1 MKPEVIYCAFAFL
14 LLAVNQSLLGGVDAT
29 VPNFKEIYVN
39 MTANTSVSTPTNVLV
54 SKVDVQALFQYDEFK
69 KAMTVIG
76 VKQLNVPLLFSTLKL
91 KDGKRTAFNMTNMLI
106 NLAEVDLQSTKS
118 SALLEIV
125 ENSFQLDERGA
136 NIDYSVLEKNQYLM
150 KIFQESGI
158 PFLMVSQ
165 IFDIGKVMS
174 AFDVKTIAMTSMSS
188 NKSINDILLSNVDY
202 NILVEQIKIE
212 NLVKNP
218 FVSGILRGYGIDKDL
233 LKVIS
238 DLDSSKLVKTLDL
251 NKIVDSVI
259 KLRNGGN
266 TEADITAY
274 IKVILSSINTKNL
287 ADLMN
292 LNEFID
298 AILNQS
304 QIKAY
309 LTNLGL
315 PTDIVKAVVDSIN
328 INAFLEN
335 MDIGKLLM
343 YNGTSLTGF
352 YKYFL
357 DKVDLNKVLPD
368 FNLEKFLQISQIAVL
383 LNQTKVDP
391 ELVKIVLEN
400 IDLNAFLKSFDVP
413 RLVMD
418 LRKNTDQDYIK
429 LLLNNTDINGVVK
442 SIDIDKL
449 FSHQKVTEFIKTNFG
464 IDPFL
469 AKVVLKN
476 FNVENFL
483 KQVDTK
489 MWSKLLVESANSTAQ
504 AILGKILDLVTI
516 DELLQNVDFKYLLE
530 NPKIQDIMKTYGI
543 DPIILEVVSLL
554 GINDLI
560 KSVKFD
566 KIIKDAIKSGNFDI
580 QEILQKIMAQV
591 DMAAIFKK
599 LDWKKL
605 LEQATTG
612 KLTLPVSPEC
622 AIELGKFAM
631 ATNSSS
637 SLLENPVFK
646 SK

>member
-39 MTANTSVSTPTNVLV
+39 MTANTSVSTPTSVLV

-251 NKIVDSVI
+251 NKIVDSVM

-328 INAFLEN
+328 INAFLEG

-442 SIDIDKL
+442 SINIDKL
-449 FSHQKVTEFIKTNFG
+449 FSNQKVTDFIKTNFG

-469 AKVVLKN
+469 AKLLLEN
-476 FNVENFL
+476 FNADNFL

-489 MWSKLLVESANSTAQ
+489 KWSKLLVESANSTAQ

>member
-91 KDGKRTAFNMTNMLI
+91 KDGKRTAFNMTDMLI

-174 AFDVKTIAMTSMSS
+174 AFDVKTIAMTSLSS

-218 FVSGILRGYGIDKDL
+218 FVSGILKGYKINKDL

-251 NKIVDSVI
+251 NKIVDSVM
-259 KLRNGGN
+259 KLRSAGN
-266 TEADITAY
+266 TEADITGY

-298 AILNQS
+298 ALLNQS
-304 QIKAY
+304 QIEAY
-309 LTNLGL
+309 LTNFGL

-343 YNGTSLTGF
+343 YNGSSLTGF
-352 YKYFL
+352 YKYFI
-357 DKVDLNKVLPD
+357 DKVDLNKVLPH
-368 FNLEKFLQISQIAVL
+368 FNLEKFIQISQIAVL

-400 IDLNAFLKSFDVP
+400 IDLNVFLKSFDVP

-489 MWSKLLVESANSTAQ
+489 KWSKLLVESANSTAQ

-631 ATNSSS
+631 AKNSSS